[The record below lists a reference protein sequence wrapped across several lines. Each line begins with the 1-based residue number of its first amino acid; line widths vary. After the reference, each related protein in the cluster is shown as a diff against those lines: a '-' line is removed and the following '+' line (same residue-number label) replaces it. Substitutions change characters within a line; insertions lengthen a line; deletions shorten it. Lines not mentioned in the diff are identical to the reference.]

1 MERVAITD
9 IPGLDPG
16 SSFFVM
22 LRFLHSEELTPVVTA
37 FSVSILPPQPVSA
50 QPSTSR
56 RSCQEQ
62 DAKNA
67 DDCHFFHAQIH
78 VVHPQNGATV
88 AYLLSDK
95 VRRGFTS
102 GLITSVIGFDL
113 TLDLPEVKHESD
125 KRV

>member
-37 FSVSILPPQPVSA
+37 FLVSILPRRQPQPVSA

-56 RSCQEQ
+56 RSSQEQ
-62 DAKNA
+62 DAKNV

-102 GLITSVIGFDL
+102 GLVTSVVGFDL
-113 TLDLPEVKHESD
+113 TLDL
-125 KRV
+125 RI